1 MSQSR
6 EANFEI
12 NLLPVISL
20 LAVCISFLLVT
31 AVWIHIGTMDVSQA
45 VGPQT
50 EDSKVNPPS
59 LQIRMDGRGRMIL
72 TIKDAPNWRGNKQFA
87 IGNAA
92 GDVDWAAFDQAVS
105 AVQSQLPELKTV
117 LIFPSAEFRYRDLIK
132 MMDGMKKKGLPDI
145 GISPL

>member
-1 MSQSR
+1 MSRSR

-45 VGPQT
+45 VGPQK
-50 EDSKVNPPS
+50 EDATPNPPS

-72 TIKDAPNWRGNKQFA
+72 SIKDAPTWRGTSEFA

-92 GDVDWAAFDQAVS
+92 GDVDWNAFDQAVS
-105 AVQSQLPELKTV
+105 SIQGHLPELKTV
-117 LIFPSAEFRYRDLIK
+117 LIFPSAEFRYRDLVK
-132 MMDGMKKKGLPDI
+132 MMDGIKKKGLPDI